1 MEGGRKQ
8 RVLYGT
14 EAILIAAGV
23 LPLAMLFYPVALLA
37 APAAFLA
44 AYAAIRPSWMFQ
56 GRKERRQYVHLA
68 AVVATAAILFF
79 ALSVSNVLPRLLTPP
94 SPV

>member
-68 AVVATAAILFF
+68 AVVATAAILSF